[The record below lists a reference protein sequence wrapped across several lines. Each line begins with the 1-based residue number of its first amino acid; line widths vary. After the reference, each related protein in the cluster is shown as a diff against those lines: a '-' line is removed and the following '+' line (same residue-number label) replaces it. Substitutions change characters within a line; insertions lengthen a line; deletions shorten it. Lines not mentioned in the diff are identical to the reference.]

1 MVVGHAWQEAAA
13 VTHDI
18 DHDVFDDDFWL
29 KLGKGSLNITRSQ
42 SDDDLFSDPFAG
54 VHDTGIQS
62 FIPNEKTTSGRHLP
76 PMKHVA
82 PARGPAREHRAPRHN
97 LQLDAAAA
105 SFSGDGARGLPLEKE
120 DEDEWFATPSPPSLD
135 TSVVPGGVPQEPKGA
150 RPTNRRPAH
159 SKTAATRAATSG
171 VEPPEEQMASGG
183 HGRTLMRMSL

>member
-1 MVVGHAWQEAAA
+1 MRRQPWAATRLQWNMWRRPGVLHLSNA
-13 VTHDI
+13 PLAPI
-18 DHDVFDDDFWL
+18 C
-29 KLGKGSLNITRSQ
+29 SLVPQ
-42 SDDDLFSDPFAG
+42 P
-54 VHDTGIQS
+54 
-62 FIPNEKTTSGRHLP
+62 HLP
-76 PMKHVA
+76 PVTELVA
-82 PARGPAREHRAPRHN
+82 P
-97 LQLDAAAA
+97 LM
-105 SFSGDGARGLPLEKE
+105 EKE